1 LKISRHHFFIFPKFD
16 GASFWSEILC
26 VKLFMAKSPFFL
38 KDAFA
43 SFHKIKKNTWG
54 NFQQQKFFVGLQSA
68 N

>member
-16 GASFWSEILC
+16 GGSF
-26 VKLFMAKSPFFL
+26 AKSPFFL

-54 NFQQQKFFVGLQSA
+54 NFQQKKFFVGLQSA